1 MVKDTLSGKYGTGA
15 ARKKALGSDY
25 NAVQAEVNRIV
36 MLTNKTL
43 LGEYGTGAARK
54 KALGKDYDLVQWNI
68 NRIYK
73 QKESEKK

>member
-1 MVKDTLSGKYGTGA
+1 MKDTLSGKYGTGA
-15 ARKKALGSDY
+15 ARKKALGADY
-25 NAVQAEVNRIV
+25 NAVQTEVNRITA
-36 MLTNKTL
+36 LTNKTL